1 MKWNIGNAKGVNKN
15 GHNRI
20 NKKQAE
26 TGFNKCSKNLL
37 GILEKQ
43 EQGLLEITV
52 PKKDR
57 FLNLWGK
64 AAAEPNQPFFKAS
77 CNDSVNQHAR
87 CKNKEGTNEGNDAG
101 RHPAHKTRIKIKDN
115 WHSEEK
121 KQNGHNG
128 PDNDDQG

>member
-64 AAAEPNQPFFKAS
+64 AAAEPNQPFYSFSNFPYTQNPSLYHPIRGSTNKS
-77 CNDSVNQHAR
+77 NVEER
-87 CKNKEGTNEGNDAG
+87 RTFPCKP
-101 RHPAHKTRIKIKDN
+101 R
-115 WHSEEK
+115 
-121 KQNGHNG
+121 
-128 PDNDDQG
+128 

>member
-52 PKKDR
+52 PKER
-57 FLNLWGK
+57 PLPEPLGK
-64 AAAEPNQPFFKAS
+64 SGGRTEPAIFQ
-77 CNDSVNQHAR
+77 SVL
-87 CKNKEGTNEGNDAG
+87 
-101 RHPAHKTRIKIKDN
+101 
-115 WHSEEK
+115 
-121 KQNGHNG
+121 
-128 PDNDDQG
+128 